1 MEKTRTISYREFE
14 NLSELSAD
22 LRSVMEAAIAATET
36 AYAPYSQFRVGS
48 ALLLADGTVVPGSN
62 QENVAYPSGLCA
74 ERTALFAAS
83 SQHPG
88 VAAVHLCVVA
98 RDTEGRLTEASPCG
112 ACLQVLAETR
122 RRQSTPIGVTLYL
135 AGGRLRQF
143 DDIDSLLPF
152 AFQLS

>member
-1 MEKTRTISYREFE
+1 MEKTRTLQYRELE
-14 NLSELSAD
+14 SMAELPAD
-22 LRSVMEAAIAATET
+22 LRQLMDAAISATAS
-36 AYAPYSQFRVGS
+36 AYAPYSRFQVGS

-83 SQHPG
+83 AQHPG

-98 RDTEGRLTEASPCG
+98 RDAEGRLTEASPCG